1 MLPRP
6 RLQRL
11 ARCTAGLVLLGV
23 GLGLTVAA
31 DLGLS
36 PWDVLHQGLAD
47 RLDITIG
54 TASIG
59 VGVVVLLG
67 WIPLRERLGIGTVLN
82 VFVIGALMDATLLVV
97 DTPTALWQRIAL
109 LVLGVWLW
117 GPGSGLYIGVG
128 LGPGPRDGLMTG
140 LARRGLPV
148 GPVRSGI
155 EISALAVG
163 FLLGGTV
170 GVGTLL
176 FAFGVGPNVAWWLP
190 RLAMPGPVP
199 PPVRANLQP

>member
-1 MLPRP
+1 MVPHP
-6 RLQRL
+6 RLQRVV
-11 ARCTAGLVLLGV
+11 RCTVGLVLLGV

-59 VGVVVLLG
+59 VGVIVLLG
-67 WIPLRERLGIGTVLN
+67 WIPLRERFGIGTILN
-82 VFVIGALMDATLLVV
+82 VFVIGALMDATLAVI
-97 DTPTALWQRIAL
+97 DTPDALWQRVAY

-117 GPGSGLYIGVG
+117 GPGSGLYLGVG

-155 EISALAVG
+155 EIGALVCG

-170 GVGTLL
+170 GVGTVL

-190 RLAMPGPVP
+190 RLAMAGPVP
-199 PPVRANLQP
+199 PPVRANLQR